1 MIVSTVSEDTL
12 ADSAYSWRSLEKVS
26 ISSQR
31 VVKLSCTKESMA
43 SVACTASARD
53 P

>member
-1 MIVSTVSEDTL
+1 MIISTISEDTL
-12 ADSAYSWRSLEKVS
+12 ADSANSWGSLEKVS

-31 VVKLSCTKESMA
+31 AVKSSCTKESAA
-43 SVACTASARD
+43 SIACTASARD